1 VQDSGKSP
9 WRYAHIG
16 IQLAVSTLLGFG
28 AGFWLDKKMNTGP
41 WLALLGAGLFFAA
54 GLYSV
59 IAQLMDD
66 K

>member
-1 VQDSGKSP
+1 MSGVEKSP

-16 IQLAVSTLLGFG
+16 VQLAVSVLLGFT
-28 AGFWLDKKMNTGP
+28 AGYWLDKKLRTAP
-41 WLALLGAGLFFAA
+41 WLAIAGAGLFFAA

-59 IAQLMDD
+59 IRQVLDD